1 MSSMIRVGVIA
12 LATVVCLVSSAEAS
26 HYRLA
31 DVEFISEDAR
41 AVFERFGYQDTADVL
56 ANVASPERRLAL
68 HEASGIAMP
77 ELEELAAICELIQVA
92 GVGPRA
98 ASLLRHAGVA
108 GVQGLGTSDPVALTA
123 ALEEAQRETGL
134 TSIAPP
140 LETVQGWIAS
150 AASVPIVVT
159 Y

>member
-1 MSSMIRVGVIA
+1 MIRVGVIA

-98 ASLLRHAGVA
+98 ASLRHAGVA
-108 GVQGLGTSDPVALTA
+108 GVQGSARATPSRS
-123 ALEEAQRETGL
+123 QRR
-134 TSIAPP
+134 SKRR
-140 LETVQGWIAS
+140 
-150 AASVPIVVT
+150 SVRPA
-159 Y
+159 